1 MLRLLSVVVRTTLW
15 SQLEM
20 VVEVGQREVGEGQDK
35 IEGRMKVHLARSLP
49 ASLSAGT
56 TG

>member
-15 SQLEM
+15 SRLEM

>member
-1 MLRLLSVVVRTTLW
+1 MVPAGNARLVVG
-15 SQLEM
+15 
-20 VVEVGQREVGEGQDK
+20 VGQREVGEGQDK
-35 IEGRMKVHLARSLP
+35 IEGRMKVHRARSLP